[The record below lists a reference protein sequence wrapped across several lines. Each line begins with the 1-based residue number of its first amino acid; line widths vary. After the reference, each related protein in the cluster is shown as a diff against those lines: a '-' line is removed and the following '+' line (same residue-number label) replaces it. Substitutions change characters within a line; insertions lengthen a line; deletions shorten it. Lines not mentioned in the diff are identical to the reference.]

1 MYISQEISIFVA
13 IISKDMASI
22 VLSVENESM
31 LAQLKK
37 ACQMLKGVTAVRIVR
52 DSDTEADITTT
63 AGYQE
68 ALDDIREGRVYR
80 ASSTE
85 DMFKQILG

>member
-1 MYISQEISIFVA
+1 
-13 IISKDMASI
+13 MASI
-22 VLSVENESM
+22 VLSVENERM

-52 DSDTEADITTT
+52 DSDTEPDITTT

-68 ALDDIREGRVYR
+68 AMDDIRDGKVYH
-80 ASSTE
+80 ASSAE

>member
-1 MYISQEISIFVA
+1 
-13 IISKDMASI
+13 MASI
-22 VLSVENESM
+22 VLSVENENM

-52 DSDTEADITTT
+52 DSDTESDITTT

-68 ALDDIREGRVYR
+68 AMDDIREGRVYS

-85 DMFKQILG
+85 EMFKQILD

>member
-1 MYISQEISIFVA
+1 
-13 IISKDMASI
+13 MASI

-31 LAQLKK
+31 LSQLKK
-37 ACQMLKGVTAVRIVR
+37 ACQLLKGVTSVRVIR
-52 DSDTEADITTT
+52 DSAMESDITTT

-68 ALDDIREGRVYR
+68 AMDDIHEGRVYH

>member
-1 MYISQEISIFVA
+1 
-13 IISKDMASI
+13 MASI

-31 LAQLKK
+31 LTQLKN
-37 ACQMLKGVTAVRIVR
+37 ACQLLKGVTSVRVVR
-52 DSDTEADITTT
+52 DSATEPDIITT

-68 ALDDIREGRVYR
+68 AMDDIREGRVYH
-80 ASSTE
+80 ASSAK